1 MPLFML
7 DVWTSAFSS
16 RHEHAGNES
25 KSQVT
30 GLSSLAHLDGGLPP
44 GKHHLMNHFVS
55 SSPTHHKS
63 NKHNEDLTMQS
74 RATSAKITKQ
84 QIYRSVASSTAIETG
99 EAVQKIEQ
107 NLKQYQAE
115 AKAIGLAR

>member
-7 DVWTSAFSS
+7 DVWASAFSS

-25 KSQVT
+25 KSQVPR
-30 GLSSLAHLDGGLPP
+30 LSSLAHLDSGLPP
-44 GKHHLMNHFVS
+44 GKHHLMNHLVS
-55 SSPTHHKS
+55 SSPTHYKPY
-63 NKHNEDLTMQS
+63 KHNADLTMQS
-74 RATSAKITKQ
+74 RDTGAKITKK

-107 NLKQYQAE
+107 RLKQYQAK
-115 AKAIGLAR
+115 AKTSGLAR

>member
-16 RHEHAGNES
+16 RNEHAGNER
-25 KSQVT
+25 KSQVP
-30 GLSSLAHLDGGLPP
+30 GLSRLAHLNGGLPP
-44 GKHHLMNHFVS
+44 GKHPLINHLVN
-55 SSPTHHKS
+55 SSPTHYKPD
-63 NKHNEDLTMQS
+63 KHNEDLTMQS

-84 QIYRSVASSTAIETG
+84 KIYRSVASSTAIETG

-107 NLKQYQAE
+107 NLKQYQAK

>member
-7 DVWTSAFSS
+7 DVWASAFSL

-25 KSQVT
+25 KSQVP
-30 GLSSLAHLDGGLPP
+30 GLSSLAHLNGGLPSS
-44 GKHHLMNHFVS
+44 KHPLINHLLS
-55 SSPTHHKS
+55 SSPTLHKS
-63 NKHNEDLTMQS
+63 DKHNEDLTMQS
-74 RATSAKITKQ
+74 RATSAKIIKQ
-84 QIYRSVASSTAIETG
+84 QICRSVASSTAIETG

-107 NLKQYQAE
+107 NLKQYQAK